1 MGIRNQINKI
11 TDYNNEATEL
21 NYLGN
26 KISLDSAK
34 ISLLNESGGS
44 IVIDDKLELKNAAE
58 NLKGLIDE
66 LITIITN
73 LKTVDP
79 ISGNLP
85 IDGATAT
92 ALSALSIRVG
102 DLLK

>member
-1 MGIRNQINKI
+1 
-11 TDYNNEATEL
+11 
-21 NYLGN
+21 
-26 KISLDSAK
+26 
-34 ISLLNESGGS
+34 LLNSAGGS
-44 IVIDDKLELKNAAE
+44 IVVDDKLELKNTAE

-79 ISGNLP
+79 VSGNLP
-85 IDGATAT
+85 IDGATA
-92 ALSALSIRVG
+92 SALSSLSTRVG